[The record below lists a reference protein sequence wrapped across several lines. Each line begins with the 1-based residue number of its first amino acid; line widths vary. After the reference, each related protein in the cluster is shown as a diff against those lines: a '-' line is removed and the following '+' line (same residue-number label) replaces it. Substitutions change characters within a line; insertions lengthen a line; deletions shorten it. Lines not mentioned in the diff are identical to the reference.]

1 MQLRDAS
8 VLPSSDKSD
17 TTGLQGSLKSN
28 IPLFD
33 PEIVDASLLG
43 FEDSVLGRFIMVG
56 VAHREFGIDAE
67 VAIDDSFG
75 FVGLVA
81 TFLANIF
88 RFFVSMGEF
97 RELSDESSVFVCLD
111 TLK

>member
-1 MQLRDAS
+1 VQLRDAS

-28 IPLFD
+28 MPLFA
-33 PEIVDASLLG
+33 PEIVDASLFG
-43 FEDSVLGRFIMVG
+43 FEHSVLGRFIMVG

-67 VAIDDSFG
+67 VAIDDSFR
-75 FVGLVA
+75 FAGLVA
-81 TFLANIF
+81 TFLDQRF
-88 RFFVSMGEF
+88 RFGINIGVFW
-97 RELSDESSVFVCLD
+97 ELSDENSVFACLD